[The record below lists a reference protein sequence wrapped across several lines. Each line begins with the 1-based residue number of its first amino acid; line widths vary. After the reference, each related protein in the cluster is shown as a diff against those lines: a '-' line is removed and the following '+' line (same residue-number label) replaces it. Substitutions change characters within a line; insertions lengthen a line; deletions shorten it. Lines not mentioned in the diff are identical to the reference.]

1 MLHHVPKLVGHIGLK
16 LNVVVVYK
24 FLRFILLFSAGV
36 LCLFNADYHNCLEFL
51 LPLSRVLLVYF
62 SEFASWL
69 SF

>member
-36 LCLFNADYHNCLEFL
+36 LCLFNADCHNCLEFL